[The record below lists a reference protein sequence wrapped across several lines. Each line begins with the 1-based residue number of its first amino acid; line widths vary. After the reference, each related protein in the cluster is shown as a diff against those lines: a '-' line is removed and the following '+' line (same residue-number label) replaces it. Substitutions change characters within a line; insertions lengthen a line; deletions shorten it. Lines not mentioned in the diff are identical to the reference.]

1 MAVKGD
7 ANEHHFWPYFFPEC
21 IKTVENRPTWRCLK
35 VGIKFADNKNI
46 KQKHEFYQG
55 GIEMSFILTKEQ
67 KMLVQLAKTFA
78 ETELAPIADE
88 MDKNAKFAP
97 GVVQK
102 VADVGFLGMNVPEEY
117 GGAGVD
123 EVTKALIIMEI
134 AKVDASVAE
143 LIAVHTLTNDIILRN
158 GTEEQKQK
166 YLRMACTGSVGAFAL
181 TEPNAGSDAASARTK
196 AIVDGDDYVISGSK
210 CFISNMG
217 EDEGDYVILIALT
230 DPAKKT
236 KGMSAIIV
244 DRDAKGFSVGKVEDK
259 MGLRAA
265 PVSELIFDDCRVPRT
280 QLLGKEGRGFMIA
293 MAGLDGGRIG
303 MASQGVGVA
312 EGALEAA
319 VEYSKQRVQFGKPI
333 NANQGLQWYLA
344 DMATRTEA
352 AKMLTLNAADRRQH
366 GENIGKLAAMA
377 KYYASENAVYVAH
390 KSLQIHG
397 GYGYMKDYAIERM
410 YRDARIIPLYEGT
423 SEVQK
428 MVISRAV
435 IDGK

>member
-1 MAVKGD
+1 
-7 ANEHHFWPYFFPEC
+7 
-21 IKTVENRPTWRCLK
+21 
-35 VGIKFADNKNI
+35 
-46 KQKHEFYQG
+46 
-55 GIEMSFILTKEQ
+55 MSFILNKEQ
-67 KMLVQLAKTFA
+67 KLILQLAKSFA
-78 ETELAPIADE
+78 ETELAPIAEE
-88 MDKNAKFAP
+88 MDRNSHFAP
-97 GVVQK
+97 GLVQK
-102 VADVGFLGMNVPEEY
+102 VADVGLLGMNVPVEY
-117 GGAGVD
+117 GGAGID
-123 EVTKALIIMEI
+123 EVTKALVIMEI

-143 LIAVHTLTNDIILRN
+143 LIAVHTLTNDIIN
-158 GTEEQKQK
+158 KFGTPEQKEK
-166 YLRMACTGSVGAFAL
+166 YLRWGASGGVGAFAL
-181 TEPNAGSDAASARTK
+181 TEPNAGSDAGAARTK
-196 AIVDGDDYVISGSK
+196 AISDGDDYVINGSK

-217 EDEGDYVILIALT
+217 HDEGDYVVLIALT
-230 DPAKKT
+230 DPAKKM

-244 DRDAKGFSVGKVEDK
+244 DRTTPGFEIGKVEDK

-265 PVSELIFDDCRVPRT
+265 PVSELIFADCRVPKT

-312 EGALEAA
+312 ERALASA
-319 VEYSKQRVQFGKPI
+319 VAYSKQRVQFGKPI

-377 KYYASENAVYVAH
+377 KYYASENAVWVTN

-397 GYGYMKDYAIERM
+397 GYGYMKDYAIERQ

-423 SEVQK
+423 SEIQK
-428 MVISRAV
+428 VVISRAV

>member
-1 MAVKGD
+1 
-7 ANEHHFWPYFFPEC
+7 
-21 IKTVENRPTWRCLK
+21 
-35 VGIKFADNKNI
+35 
-46 KQKHEFYQG
+46 
-55 GIEMSFILTKEQ
+55 MSFILTQEQEMIRDLARDFAQKEI
-67 KMLVQLAKTFA
+67 
-78 ETELAPIADE
+78 APYSEE
-88 MDKNAKFAP
+88 MDKTATMKLDII
-97 GVVQK
+97 K
-102 VADVGFLGMNVPEEY
+102 KLADIGFMGINVPEEY
-117 GGAGVD
+117 GGSGMD
-123 EVTKALIIMEI
+123 EVTKALVIMEI

-143 LIAVHTLTNDIILRN
+143 LVAVHTLTSDIILKQGN
-158 GTEEQKQK
+158 EEQKKK
-166 YLRMACTGSVGAFAL
+166 YLAMACSGCVGAFAL
-181 TEPNAGSDAASARTK
+181 TEPNAGSDAAAARTK
-196 AIVDGDDYVISGSK
+196 AIVDGDDYVINGSK

-217 EDEGDYVILIALT
+217 EHEGDYVILIALT
-230 DPAKKT
+230 APELKT

-244 DRDAKGFSVGKVEDK
+244 DRGTKGFSIGKVEDK

-265 PVSELIFDDCRVPRT
+265 PVSELIFDDCRVPRS
-280 QLLGKEGRGFMIA
+280 QLLGKEGKGFMIA

-319 VEYSKQRVQFGKPI
+319 VAYSKQRVQFGKPI

-352 AKMLTLNAADRRQH
+352 AKLLTLNAADMRQN
-366 GENIGKLAAMA
+366 GLVIGKQAAMA
-377 KYYASENAVYVAH
+377 KYYASENAVYVTNKA
-390 KSLQIHG
+390 LQIHG

-428 MVISRAV
+428 MVISRNV

>member
-1 MAVKGD
+1 
-7 ANEHHFWPYFFPEC
+7 
-21 IKTVENRPTWRCLK
+21 
-35 VGIKFADNKNI
+35 
-46 KQKHEFYQG
+46 
-55 GIEMSFILTKEQ
+55 MSFILNDVQ
-67 KMLVQLAKTFA
+67 KMIVQLAKTFA
-78 ETELAPIADE
+78 EKELAPIAEE
-88 MDKNAKFAP
+88 MDRNAEFAP
-97 GVVQK
+97 GLVQK
-102 VADVGFLGMNVPEEY
+102 VADAGLLGMNIPKQY

-123 EVTKALIIMEI
+123 EVTKALVIMEI

-143 LIAVHTLTNDIILRN
+143 LIAVHTLTNDIIYRY
-158 GTEEQKQK
+158 GTEEQKEK
-166 YLRMACTGSVGAFAL
+166 YLRWGATGGVGAFAL
-181 TEPNAGSDAASARTK
+181 TEPNAGSDAAAARTK
-196 AIVDGDDYVISGSK
+196 AIVDGDDYVINGTK

-217 EDEGDYVILIALT
+217 RNEGDYVVLIALT

-244 DRDAKGFSVGKVEDK
+244 DRKTPGFDIGKVEDK

-265 PVSELIFDDCRVPRT
+265 PVSELVFSDCRVPRT
-280 QLLGKEGRGFMIA
+280 QLLGKEGKGFMIA

-312 EGALEAA
+312 EGALASA
-319 VEYSKQRVQFGKPI
+319 VAYSKQRIQFGKSI

-377 KYYASENAVYVAH
+377 KYYASENAVWVTN

-397 GYGYMKDYAIERM
+397 GYGYMKDYAIERQ

-423 SEVQK
+423 SEIQK
-428 MVISRAV
+428 VVISRAV

>member
-1 MAVKGD
+1 
-7 ANEHHFWPYFFPEC
+7 
-21 IKTVENRPTWRCLK
+21 
-35 VGIKFADNKNI
+35 
-46 KQKHEFYQG
+46 
-55 GIEMSFILTKEQ
+55 MSFILTKEQ
-67 KMLVQLAKTFA
+67 TMIIQLAKSFA
-78 ETELAPIADE
+78 EKELAPIADE

-97 GVVQK
+97 GLVQK

-123 EVTKALIIMEI
+123 EVTKALVIMEI

-158 GTEEQKQK
+158 GTAEQKEK
-166 YLRMACTGSVGAFAL
+166 YLRMACKGAVGAFAL

-196 AIVDGDDYVISGSK
+196 AFVDGDDYVINGSK

-230 DPAKKT
+230 DPSKKT

-244 DRDAKGFSVGKVEDK
+244 DRGTKGFSVGKVEDK

-377 KYYASENAVYVAH
+377 KYYSSENAVYVAH

>member
-1 MAVKGD
+1 
-7 ANEHHFWPYFFPEC
+7 
-21 IKTVENRPTWRCLK
+21 
-35 VGIKFADNKNI
+35 
-46 KQKHEFYQG
+46 
-55 GIEMSFILTKEQ
+55 MSFILDKEQ
-67 KMLVQLAKTFA
+67 KMIIQLAKDFA
-78 ETELAPIADE
+78 EKELAPIADE
-88 MDKNAKFAP
+88 MDKNSHFAP
-97 GVVQK
+97 GLIQK
-102 VADVGFLGMNVPEEY
+102 IADVGFLGMNVPREY

-123 EVTKALIIMEI
+123 EVTKALVIMEI
-134 AKVDASVAE
+134 AKVDASTAE
-143 LIAVHTLTNDIILRN
+143 LIAVHTLSNDIILKN

-166 YLRMACTGSVGAFAL
+166 YLSMACKGAVGAFAL

-196 AIVDGDDYVISGSK
+196 AIADGDDYVINGSK

-230 DPAKKT
+230 DPEKKT

-244 DRDAKGFSVGKVEDK
+244 DRGTKGFSVGKVEDK

-265 PVSELIFDDCRVPRT
+265 PVSELIFDDCRVPKT

-312 EGALEAA
+312 EGALQAA
-319 VEYSKQRVQFGKPI
+319 VEYAKQRVQFGKPI
-333 NANQGLQWYLA
+333 SANQGLQWYLA